1 MGAVAVERQLNTDDR
16 SSKAARR
23 KGQATEAPR
32 QIKDTTRTRYN
43 AIRHGILARSVV
55 LPDEDPQQYEDLR
68 TALGKDLGVV
78 GMVEE
83 MWLDRLVSCYWRQQ
97 RILRAEAEPEAK
109 LEVLH
114 RYEVG
119 LSNEMK
125 GAIAE
130 IREAQRIRHN
140 HYVNA
145 KISPDRRREYAEA
158 AAKHERG
165 YWEAVQEDFDGP
177 EPAPAPSR
185 GAGVSPAS
193 PRGAAVPA
201 AMLPPAPAPVAAPP
215 PEPPTD
221 VPVTDAAVRFAMDPP
236 PEYIQGGGRV
246 NPPMVRVFVGDR
258 EGLMSRREGV

>member
-1 MGAVAVERQLNTDDR
+1 MGAVAVERQLNTDNR

-23 KGQATEAPR
+23 KGQAIEAPR

-43 AIRHGILARSVV
+43 AIRHGILARSAV
-55 LPDEDPQQYEDLR
+55 LKDEDPQQYEDVR
-68 TALGKDLGVV
+68 SALGRDLGVV

-165 YWEAVQEDFDGP
+165 YWEAVQEEFEGP
-177 EPAPAPSR
+177 ERAPEAVAAEPAPAPVPEP
-185 GAGVSPAS
+185 AEEVAAAPESPAHYETNS
-193 PRGAAVPA
+193 R
-201 AMLPPAPAPVAAPP
+201 
-215 PEPPTD
+215 
-221 VPVTDAAVRFAMDPP
+221 

-246 NPPMVRVFVGDR
+246 NPTMVRVFVGDR
-258 EGLMSRREGV
+258 EGLMSRREGA